1 MTGVVYLDASAAVKL
16 VVEESDHAALA
27 AYLAAAARR
36 ISSRVLDIEVLRAVR
51 RIEPAAEEQARAL
64 LAVTER
70 IELDAEI
77 ASQAVGLGPLP
88 LRSLDAIHIA
98 SALALGPEL
107 EAFVT
112 YDRRQAD
119 AARAAGLNVAAPAVA
134 D

>member
-1 MTGVVYLDASAAVKL
+1 VTGVVYLDASAAVKL